1 MVTEYG
7 MSDLGPVQYEEKSEG
22 VFLGRDY
29 AKSKNFSDQVALEI
43 DEQTRKIIEEC
54 YEKAKKIIKENKE
67 LIFQLSDALMQ
78 YETIT
83 KEQIE
88 SIVKTGK
95 IKPAE
100 EESEVSETKN
110 DNETTEKK
118 SSRGRKPK
126 ATDAEEEK

>member
-1 MVTEYG
+1 
-7 MSDLGPVQYEEKSEG
+7 
-22 VFLGRDY
+22 
-29 AKSKNFSDQVALEI
+29 
-43 DEQTRKIIEEC
+43 
-54 YEKAKKIIKENKE
+54 
-67 LIFQLSDALMQ
+67 MQ

-95 IKPAE
+95 IKPVE
-100 EESEVSETKN
+100 EESEVSEAKN